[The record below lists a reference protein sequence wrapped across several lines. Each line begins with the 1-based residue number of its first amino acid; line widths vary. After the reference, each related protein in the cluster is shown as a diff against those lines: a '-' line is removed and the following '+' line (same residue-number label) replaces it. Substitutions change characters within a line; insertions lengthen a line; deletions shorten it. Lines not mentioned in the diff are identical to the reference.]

1 MTKFFDEAAVSG
13 SSAPMLWQGGTG
25 TFWVWGA
32 FDGAS
37 VMLEASPDG
46 ENWFTVGESVQF
58 SERGIAAFALGPC
71 RLRATIAD
79 AGVGTSISAAV

>member
-1 MTKFFDEAAVSG
+1 MAKLFDEAAANG
-13 SSAPMLWQGGTG
+13 SSEPMPWQGGTG

-71 RLRATIAD
+71 RLRATIAN
-79 AGVGTSISAAV
+79 AGADTSISAVV